1 MKRVGRSRYLQTVL
15 RAAADR
21 RSLLP
26 LLALLLGG
34 GGAAGE
40 SRCFCTQVLPK
51 SRLF

>member
-1 MKRVGRSRYLQTVL
+1 ML

-26 LLALLLGG
+26 LLALLCGG

-40 SRCFCTQVLPK
+40 LQWCFTKILPQ
-51 SRLF
+51 SPLF